1 MPPLCSDWFIW
12 PFASV
17 VASMCESCR
26 AAVLRAVLPSAGVEQ
41 RTAVV
46 AGALTLLLSAC
57 GGQPPSTPTP
67 LPIPTPPPAPTW
79 FLSGHLVSQTGT
91 PVAGATLSSMETRLT
106 TSDENGN
113 FTVGGSSTPTSPYR
127 LTVSASDYLT
137 RAVWVQ
143 WLQSRPS
150 ITVDLIST
158 LPPFDSAFYA
168 ELTRNAFDQPGS
180 LEGRPL
186 AIWETDNPKIY
197 VRTVY
202 ENGDAVEDRA
212 LDAIETTIRRTVR
225 DWSAGKRHVDV
236 FQRGTETR
244 SLEDGWIV
252 VSVFHSDPATAGHC
266 GLSLLGG
273 TAGDIHLVSGRCA
286 CGDDPV
292 PVSVVAHEVGHT
304 MGFCH
309 VSDPSAVMYGAGTRK
324 CDGGVLTERERFH
337 AAIAWLRPAG
347 TEYPDNDPGGATP
360 LARRRITIVD

>member
-1 MPPLCSDWFIW
+1 
-12 PFASV
+12 
-17 VASMCESCR
+17 
-26 AAVLRAVLPSAGVEQ
+26 
-41 RTAVV
+41 
-46 AGALTLLLSAC
+46 
-57 GGQPPSTPTP
+57 
-67 LPIPTPPPAPTW
+67 
-79 FLSGHLVSQTGT
+79 
-91 PVAGATLSSMETRLT
+91 METRLT

-225 DWSAGKRHVDV
+225 DWSAGKRRVDV

-304 MGFCH
+304 DGFLPRQRS
-309 VSDPSAVMYGAGTRK
+309 VSGDVWRRHPEVRWRRPHGAGAIPRRNRLVTPGRHRIPGQRPRGR
-324 CDGGVLTERERFH
+324 DTAR
-337 AAIAWLRPAG
+337 AAANHDRGLNTTAAPFDRDWPPAVIG
-347 TEYPDNDPGGATP
+347 SSHG
-360 LARRRITIVD
+360 